1 MSQLP
6 GRSDLA
12 RFGAPLA
19 IGFIAAGIV
28 VIGIGYNGAASDAR
42 VGAQMPF
49 LLSGLGL
56 GLALVITGAA
66 LMVSRSAREDSA
78 LLAAKLE
85 ELVLALPVG
94 GSVAGQGAAAPSNAA
109 GLVVAGSASYHAPE
123 CRLVD
128 GREQVAYLTR
138 DEARAQDLQAC
149 RICQPDSEPVNVRV
163 RPRS

>member
-1 MSQLP
+1 MSQIP

-78 LLAAKLE
+78 RLAAKLE
-85 ELVLALPVG
+85 ELMLALPVG
-94 GSVAGQGAAAPSNAA
+94 GSVAGQGAPSNAA
-109 GLVVAGSASYHAPE
+109 GLVVAGTASYHAPE

-128 GREQVAYLTR
+128 GREQVSYLTR

-163 RPRS
+163 RPRA

>member
-6 GRSDLA
+6 GRPDLA

-42 VGAQMPF
+42 VGAQIPY

-66 LMVSRSAREDSA
+66 VMISRSAREDSA
-78 LLAAKLE
+78 LLTARIE
-85 ELVLALPVG
+85 ELMLTMPT
-94 GSVAGQGAAAPSNAA
+94 GSAASSTIPSNAA
-109 GLVVAGSASYHAPE
+109 GLVVAGSASYHVPE

-128 GREQVAYLTR
+128 GREEVAYLTP
-138 DEARAQDLQAC
+138 DEARARDLRPC
-149 RICQPDSEPVNVRV
+149 RVCQPDSEPSNVRL
-163 RPRS
+163 R

>member
-19 IGFIAAGIV
+19 IGVIAAGIV

-42 VGAQMPF
+42 VGAQIPF

-66 LMVSRSAREDSA
+66 LLIARSAREDSA
-78 LLAAKLE
+78 LLTARIE
-85 ELVLALPVG
+85 ELMLSLPTTP
-94 GSVAGQGAAAPSNAA
+94 VAGATAPSNAA
-109 GLVVAGSASYHAPE
+109 GLVAAGSASYHVPE

-128 GREQVAYLTR
+128 GREEVAYLTR
-138 DEARAQDLQAC
+138 DEARAQDLRPC
-149 RICQPDSEPVNVRV
+149 RVCQPDSEPTNVRV
-163 RPRS
+163 R